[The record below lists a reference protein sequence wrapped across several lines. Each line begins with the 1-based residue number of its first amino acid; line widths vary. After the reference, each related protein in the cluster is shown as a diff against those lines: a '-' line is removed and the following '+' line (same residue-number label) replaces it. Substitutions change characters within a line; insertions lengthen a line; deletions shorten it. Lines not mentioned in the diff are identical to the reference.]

1 MRLQARFS
9 GAGNLEVS
17 PITRNGKPLFRV
29 RSGPYDSV
37 ADADAALAKLTGL
50 GSNDAQIVVDQ

>member
-1 MRLQARFS
+1 MPDGVA
-9 GAGNLEVS
+9 
-17 PITRNGKPLFRV
+17 ITRNGHQLFRV

-37 ADADAALAKLTGL
+37 ADADAALAKMSGL